1 MKTKNIIITLSIIA
15 GLFVAW
21 WFFAR
26 NKSGK
31 LEIVTQPV
39 KRGEIVDVITAT
51 GSLKALNTVDV
62 GTQVSGV
69 IDELYVD
76 FNDKVKAGQVIA
88 RLDTK
93 TLSANVADA
102 KSNLDRAQLQ
112 TQQLK
117 LVYERT
123 KNLYE
128 QKLASKE
135 EFERA
140 EFEYKNAEVN
150 VKMMKVQLDRAAVN
164 LGYASVISPINGVV
178 ISRNVSKGQTVAA
191 SFTTPTLFTIA
202 HDLTNML
209 IEADVDE
216 ADIGKVKVGQSVE
229 FFVDAY
235 QDQTFYGTVEQIRL
249 QPKTVQSVVNYT
261 VIISVRNETLK
272 LFPGM
277 TANISIVVERK
288 QNIPVVPATALN
300 YVLPEQ
306 MPEGIDIMDTTN
318 FDENEFGARSKVWV
332 KEKNRLRAVV
342 IETGITDG
350 STYEVVKGIP
360 ENTEVVTAVE
370 EKKNSGAKKDRP
382 LINVKRR

>member
-1 MKTKNIIITLSIIA
+1 TLSIIA

>member
-1 MKTKNIIITLSIIA
+1 MKIKNVLITVGILA
-15 GLFVAW
+15 GIVIGYRLLAGGKG
-21 WFFAR
+21 
-26 NKSGK
+26 NK
-31 LEIVTQPV
+31 LEIVSQPI
-39 KRGEIVDVITAT
+39 KRGEIVDMITAT
-51 GSLKALNTVDV
+51 GTLKALNTVDV

-76 FNDKVKAGQVIA
+76 FNDKVKTGQIIA

-93 TLSANVADA
+93 TLSANVSDA
-102 KSNLDRAQLQ
+102 KSNLDRSQLQ

-140 EFEYKNAEVN
+140 EFEYKNAEIN
-150 VKMMKVQLDRAAVN
+150 VKMMRVQLDRAAVN

-178 ISRNVSKGQTVAA
+178 ISRNVEKGQTVAA
-191 SFTTPTLFTIA
+191 AFTTPTLFTIA
-202 HDLTNML
+202 HDLTDML
-209 IEADVDE
+209 IEADIDE
-216 ADIGKVKVGQSVE
+216 ADIGKVKVGQEVE

-235 QDQTFYGTVEQIRL
+235 PDETFKGNVQQIRL
-249 QPKTVQSVVNYT
+249 QPKTTQSVVNYT
-261 VIISVRNETLK
+261 VIIQVKNETLK

-277 TANISIVVERK
+277 TANISIIVERK
-288 QNIPVVPATALN
+288 KNILVIPATALN
-300 YVLPEQ
+300 YVLPDE
-306 MPEGIDIMDTTN
+306 MPQGIDITDKTN
-318 FDENEFGARSKVWV
+318 FDENEFGVRSKVWV
-332 KEKNRLRAVV
+332 REKDRIQAIV
-342 IETGITDG
+342 IETGISDG
-350 STYEVVKGIP
+350 STYEVVKGIG

-370 EKKNSGAKKDRP
+370 EKKSTAKKNSP